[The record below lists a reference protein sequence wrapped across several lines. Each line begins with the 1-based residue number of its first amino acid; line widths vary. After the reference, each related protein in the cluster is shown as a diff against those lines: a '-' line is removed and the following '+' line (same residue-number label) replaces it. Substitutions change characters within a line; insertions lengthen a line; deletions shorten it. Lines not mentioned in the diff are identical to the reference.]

1 VALAQEAVSDA
12 PPAQEPSVTNKIPTR
27 PPRSARSAL
36 LALSAALSAALSLG
50 GCGQEEPEL
59 RELPQNPT
67 YHADIAPLLAR
78 RCVACHQAGGLAPF
92 SLEGYPQVAPMAQRV
107 AAAVIARR
115 MPPMP
120 AAQDDDCPPIEDQ
133 RIMPDLEREAIKRWV
148 EQGAV
153 EGPPPAQAPA
163 TSTGRLLGEPSERY
177 PMPAEYTPARTDADD
192 YRCFP
197 INPGWSSTVAVT
209 AVSVEPGNRRIV
221 HHASVYAV
229 PPEAV
234 AEIRRLDDAEAGPG
248 YTCFGGV
255 GVAQSYPLGVWV
267 PGYDRPNE
275 PPRPTIGY
283 YLPAGWQLVLQ
294 NHYNFANGP
303 GADRST
309 VTLWRAKVPITEIPH
324 GMYLYDTT
332 FVLPAG
338 QKSTVRSVTG
348 EVVPGWQIPQLGQT
362 QEGFIYLSWAHMHLL
377 GRSIR
382 IDLLRR
388 DGREQCVLRIPA
400 WDFHWQSAYQ
410 LRKPVYAAAGDRI
423 RLTCEWDNSFANQPV
438 VDGMQQ
444 MPRDVTYGEKTTDE
458 MCIGTLSLLNYP
470 Y

>member
-1 VALAQEAVSDA
+1 MTTQTNETPTIRSRPAL
-12 PPAQEPSVTNKIPTR
+12 P
-27 PPRSARSAL
+27 
-36 LALSAALSAALSLG
+36 AALTAILLLLSLG
-50 GCGQEEPEL
+50 GCGQEEPQL
-59 RELPQNPT
+59 REVPENPT
-67 YHADIAPLLAR
+67 YHTDIAPLIQR

-92 SLEGYPQVAPMAQRV
+92 SLDGYAEVSSMAQRV
-107 AAAVIARR
+107 AAAVVARR

-120 AAQDDDCPPIEDQ
+120 AAQDDDCPQIEDQ
-133 RIMPDLEREAIKRWV
+133 RVMPDLEREAIKRWV

-153 EGPPPAQAPA
+153 EGPPAPA
-163 TSTGRLLGEPSERY
+163 PSPSSGRVLGEPSARY
-177 PMPAEYTPARTDADD
+177 PMPAEYTPANADSDD
-192 YRCFP
+192 YRCFL
-197 INPGWSSTVAVT
+197 INPGWSATQAIT

-229 PPEAV
+229 PPEAL
-234 AEIRRLDDAEAGPG
+234 AEIRKLDDAEAGPG

-267 PGYDRPNE
+267 PGYDRPNA

-294 NHYNFANGP
+294 NHYNFANGKGP
-303 GADRST
+303 GATTDRST
-309 VTLWRAKVPITEIPH
+309 VTLWRASVPITEIPH
-324 GMYLYDTT
+324 GMYLYDAT

-377 GRSIR
+377 GRAIR
-382 IDLLRR
+382 IDLLKQ

-410 LRKPVYAAAGDRI
+410 LKKPVYAAAGDKI

-458 MCIGTLSLLNYP
+458 MCIGTLSLLNFP